1 MIRFYDVTKVYP
13 NGTEALK
20 TVRFRVPEKKF
31 TFLTGPSGSGKTT
44 IIKIVL
50 CIEAATSGS
59 VIVGGRNLAAVR
71 RPTVPYLRRNIGVIW
86 QDFKLLDSRTVF
98 DNVAIALEILGASRK
113 EIQTRVTAMLERL
126 GLLQYKNERPLSLSG
141 GEQQRVSIAR
151 ALVNRPTILLADEP
165 TGNLDPER
173 TFDII
178 RLLQEVN
185 EQGTTV
191 LVATHDP
198 MILEAFDYPILSL
211 RDGEVTTSPRPLAA
225 DLEEEP

>member
-98 DNVAIALEILGASRK
+98 
-113 EIQTRVTAMLERL
+113 
-126 GLLQYKNERPLSLSG
+126 ERPASCTFTSSFAARRSVASG
-141 GEQQRVSIAR
+141 AWSAR
-151 ALVNRPTILLADEP
+151 ISS
-165 TGNLDPER
+165 G
-173 TFDII
+173 
-178 RLLQEVN
+178 
-185 EQGTTV
+185 
-191 LVATHDP
+191 
-198 MILEAFDYPILSL
+198 L
-211 RDGEVTTSPRPLAA
+211 R
-225 DLEEEP
+225 